1 MPTTFIGSNG
11 GTGTSVTVAT
21 HQAGDLIVMYVMYTS
36 SLTPPAGWTFVASGP
51 YSTIQTAV
59 YYKFATGTSD
69 TSGLWTGASILASF
83 VYRQA
88 APGGIPTA
96 ATANGSSASVAFP
109 ELTGHSAYLR
119 VAYPGTGTTPS
130 GWTSRAT
137 SLVQSVDALAV
148 TGAASTVGGNAA
160 SISSQAWVAWTIGIS
175 PAAAGNSNAFF
186 QFF

>member
-11 GTGTSVTVAT
+11 AVGTSVTVAT
-21 HQAGDLIVMYVMYTS
+21 HQAGDLIVMYVMYSS

-88 APGGIPTA
+88 SPSGVPTA
-96 ATANGSSASVAFP
+96 ATANGTSASIAFP

-119 VAYPGTGTTPS
+119 IAYPGVGTTPS

-137 SLVQSVDALAV
+137 SYVQAVDALAA
-148 TGAASTVGGNAA
+148 TGAASAVGANST
-160 SISSQAWVAWTIGIS
+160 SISSQAWVAWTIGLS
-175 PAAAGNSNAFF
+175 PAAAGNPGAFF